1 MHIQMP
7 EHPIGVGLGCHIK
20 PSMLTP
26 FQAHELQ
33 RMTSNFTPTT
43 PPGEENSNKMCNMEP
58 CLLTFGSIQ
67 PPKSLISY
75 VLLED
80 AGNRF
85 SNS

>member
-20 PSMLTP
+20 PSVLTP

-58 CLLTFGSIQ
+58 CLLTFRSIQ
-67 PPKSLISY
+67 PFKSLISY
-75 VLLED
+75 VLLAVE
-80 AGNRF
+80 GNRL
-85 SNS
+85 SNR